1 MHIWKHFQT
10 ITRHRHAVLRHCFR
24 AGIGLQGLTH
34 DLSKYSPAEFWT
46 AAKYY
51 QGDRSPNDRERE
63 EKGYSA
69 VWMHHKGR
77 NRHHYE
83 YWTDYSLQTRR
94 PAPVKMP
101 LRYVVEMF
109 CDRVAACKIYQGPRY
124 TAESPW
130 NYFLRIR
137 GQGLMHPETEALLET
152 LLQMLR
158 DKGEAETFRYI
169 RTQLLHRGSY
179 GAAQK

>member
-1 MHIWKHFQT
+1 
-10 ITRHRHAVLRHCFR
+10 
-24 AGIGLQGLTH
+24 
-34 DLSKYSPAEFWT
+34 
-46 AAKYY
+46 
-51 QGDRSPNDRERE
+51 
-63 EKGYSA
+63 
-69 VWMHHKGR
+69 
-77 NRHHYE
+77 
-83 YWTDYSLQTRR
+83 
-94 PAPVKMP
+94 MP

-137 GQGLMHPETEALLET
+137 GQGLMHPETETLLET

-169 RTQLLHRGSY
+169 RTQLLPRGSY
-179 GAAQK
+179 GTAQK

>member
-77 NRHHYE
+77 TSTIMNTGRI
-83 YWTDYSLQTRR
+83 TACRLAALRR
-94 PAPVKMP
+94 
-101 LRYVVEMF
+101 
-109 CDRVAACKIYQGPRY
+109 
-124 TAESPW
+124 
-130 NYFLRIR
+130 
-137 GQGLMHPETEALLET
+137 
-152 LLQMLR
+152 
-158 DKGEAETFRYI
+158 
-169 RTQLLHRGSY
+169 
-179 GAAQK
+179 